1 MIALAVLISVF
12 ARPSADGVI
21 PGLILPGIA
30 GLYIWRRFRHRR
42 LRLAR
47 RFVAKVRKMPEVR
60 LVTVDGM
67 RFTVV
72 ADGAQAKT
80 YVRANALLDSVNSSM
95 FFGDPFTL
103 AIRDEVAPE
112 EERALLV
119 RLGSALRARGRPPA
133 AALPGT
139 SSR

>member
-1 MIALAVLISVF
+1 VAA
-12 ARPSADGVI
+12 ASADGVI

-60 LVTVDGM
+60 LVTVDAM
-67 RFTVV
+67 RFTLV
-72 ADGAQAKT
+72 ADRAQAKT
-80 YVRANALLDSVNSSM
+80 YVRANALLDSVNASM

-103 AIRDEVAPE
+103 AIRDTVSAE
-112 EERALLV
+112 EERALLAGSGVLYV
-119 RLGSALRARGRPPA
+119 REDDPRAL
-133 AALPGT
+133 ALPGAST
-139 SSR
+139 PL